1 MHVATTRQNRK
12 NGRFFLEGIIYKSI
26 IQKVTKNVSKKE
38 TRLFVQLELSLTP
51 IEFVNNGGRDRNFME
66 ASLKGS
72 F

>member
-1 MHVATTRQNRK
+1 MDRIFIDR
-12 NGRFFLEGIIYKSI
+12 LIYKSI
-26 IQKVTKNVSKKE
+26 IQKVTINVSKKE
-38 TRLFVQLELSLTP
+38 TRLFVQLELSLSP